1 MFPMRNPILVL
12 AALFASVSLSASD
25 QSANWLE
32 AYRAPAAKL
41 IAASQGSDFA
51 WQRLAEVTD
60 LYGHRLS
67 GSVGLE
73 RAIDWAV
80 AEMKKDGL
88 DNVRKERVM
97 VPKWVRGRESLRLL
111 EPVPQPLV
119 MLGLGNSVGTG
130 PEGITADVIVI
141 RNFDD
146 LDKRAADV
154 KGKIVLFNVPFTS
167 YGETVQY
174 RTTGPSRAVRHGA
187 VAMLVRAVGP
197 TGLRTPHTGSTTYAA
212 DAPAIPA
219 AAIPAEDAER
229 FQRLQNRGVRIR
241 VTLNMEAHFEADAE
255 SFNVVGELTGRE
267 LPNEVVVMGGHWDS
281 WDVGVG
287 ATDDGGGCVVTWE
300 ALRLMKSLG
309 LRPRRT
315 VRVVLW
321 TNEENGL
328 RGGNGYRDQHKAELK
343 DHVMM
348 LESDGGVFDPA
359 GFGFTGPEGARRTV
373 TAIASLLASLGASKI
388 EAGGGG
394 ADIGPSVTA
403 AGIPSMSHL
412 VSGNYFL
419 IHHTPA
425 DTMERITP
433 KQMADNA
440 AAIAVMVYTVADL
453 PWRLGTEK

>member
-1 MFPMRNPILVL
+1 MRASRFLAVVVLVS
-12 AALFASVSLSASD
+12 ASASLSG
-25 QSANWLE
+25 QSPNWLE

-41 IAASQGSDFA
+41 IAASQATDFA

-60 LYGHRLS
+60 LYGPRLS

-80 AEMKKDGL
+80 ETMKKDGL

-97 VPKWVRGRESLRLL
+97 VPKWVRGRESLALV

-119 MLGLGNSVGTG
+119 MLGLGNSVGTP
-130 PEGITADVIVI
+130 PEGITADVIVL

-146 LDKRAADV
+146 LQKRAAEV
-154 KGKIVLFNVPFTS
+154 KGKIVLFNVPFTN

-174 RTTGPSRAVRHGA
+174 RTTGPSRAVAHGA

-212 DAPAIPA
+212 GVPQIPA

-229 FQRLQNRGVRIR
+229 FQRLQDRGVRIR
-241 VTLNMEAHFEADAE
+241 VTLTMEAHFEPDAE
-255 SFNVVGELTGRE
+255 SFNVVGELLGRE
-267 LPNEVVVMGGHWDS
+267 LPNEYVVMGGHYDS

-287 ATDDGGGCVVTWE
+287 ATDDGGGCIVTWE
-300 ALRLMKSLG
+300 AVRLMKTLG

-328 RGGNGYRDQHKAELK
+328 RGGNAYRDQHMAELK
-343 DHVMM
+343 NHVMM

-359 GFGFTGPEGARRTV
+359 GFGFTGPDGARRTV
-373 TAIASLLASLGASKI
+373 TAIASLLSSLGASKI
-388 EAGGGG
+388 EAAGGG
-394 ADIGPSVTA
+394 ADIGPSVAA
-403 AGIPSMSHL
+403 AGIPAMSHL
-412 VSGNYFL
+412 VGGNYFL

-425 DTMERITP
+425 DTMDRITP

-440 AAIAVMVYTVADL
+440 AAIAVMAYTVADL
-453 PWRLGTEK
+453 PWRLGSEK

>member
-1 MFPMRNPILVL
+1 MAQRILVCI
-12 AALFASVSLSASD
+12 ALLFTLPLSA
-25 QSANWLE
+25 QPQNWLE

-41 IAASQGSDFA
+41 VAASQSSDFA

-60 LYGHRLS
+60 LYGPRLS

-80 AEMKKDGL
+80 ATMQKDGL

-97 VPKWVRGRESLRLL
+97 VPKWVRGKESLDLL
-111 EPVPQPLV
+111 DPVPQPLV

-130 PEGITADVIVI
+130 PNGVTGEVIVI
-141 RNFDD
+141 KDFEE
-146 LDKRAADV
+146 LEAKTAEV
-154 KGKIVLFNVPFTS
+154 KGKIVLFNVPFTN
-167 YGETVQY
+167 YGQTVQY
-174 RTTGPSRAVRHGA
+174 RSTGPSRTARHGA
-187 VAMLVRAVGP
+187 IAMLVRAVGP
-197 TGLRTPHTGSTTYAA
+197 TGLRTSHTGSTTYS
-212 DAPAIPA
+212 PEIPQIPA

-241 VTLNMEAHFEADAE
+241 VKLTMEAHFEADVE
-255 SFNVVGELTGRE
+255 SFNVVGELRGRE
-267 LPNEVVVMGGHWDS
+267 LPDEVVVVGGHFDS

-287 ATDDGGGCVVTWE
+287 ATDDGGGCIVTWE

-328 RGGNGYRDQHKAELK
+328 RGGNGYRDQHMAELK
-343 DHVMM
+343 NHVMM

-359 GFGFTGPEGARRTV
+359 GFGFTGPDGARRTV
-373 TAIASLLASLGASKI
+373 TAIASLLASLGANKI
-388 EAGGGG
+388 EAAGGG
-394 ADIGPSVTA
+394 ADIGPSVQA
-403 AGIPSMSHL
+403 ASIPSMSHL
-412 VSGNYFL
+412 VGGNYFL

-425 DTMERITP
+425 DTMDRITP

-440 AAIAVMVYTVADL
+440 AAIAVMTYAVADL
-453 PWRLGTEK
+453 PWRLGSEK

>member
-1 MFPMRNPILVL
+1 MRKPIVLV
-12 AALFASVSLSASD
+12 AVLFAFASLSTFA
-25 QSANWLE
+25 QPPNWLDT
-32 AYRAPAAKL
+32 YRAPAAKL

-88 DNVRKERVM
+88 DNVRKERVL
-97 VPKWVRGRESLRLL
+97 VPKWVRGRESLMLL

-130 PEGITADVIVI
+130 PEGVTADVIVI
-141 RNFDD
+141 KNFED

-154 KGKIVLFNVPFTS
+154 KGKIVLFNVPFTN

-212 DAPAIPA
+212 DAPSIPA

-229 FQRLQNRGVRIR
+229 LQRLQNRGVRIR
-241 VTLNMEAHFEADAE
+241 ATLTMEARFEADAE

-359 GFGFTGPEGARRTV
+359 GFGFTGPDGARRTV
-373 TAIASLLASLGASKI
+373 TAIASLLASLGANKI

-403 AGIPSMSHL
+403 ASIPSMSHL

-440 AAIAVMVYTVADL
+440 AAIAVMVYAVADL

>member
-1 MFPMRNPILVL
+1 MRTSRILAVL
-12 AALFASVSLSASD
+12 LLAFVPVSLSA
-25 QSANWLE
+25 QSSAWLD
-32 AYRAPAAKL
+32 AYRDPAAKL
-41 IAASQGSDFA
+41 IAASQASDFA

-60 LYGHRLS
+60 LYGPRLS

-80 AEMKKDGL
+80 ETMKKDGL
-88 DNVRKERVM
+88 ENVRKERVM
-97 VPKWVRGRESLRLL
+97 VPKWVRGKESLDLL
-111 EPVPQPLV
+111 DPVPQPLV

-130 PEGITADVIVI
+130 PAGITADVIVLGS
-141 RNFDD
+141 FDD
-146 LDKRAADV
+146 LEARSADV
-154 KGKIVLFNVPFTS
+154 KGKIVLFNVPFTN
-167 YGETVQY
+167 YGATVQY
-174 RTTGPSRAVRHGA
+174 RSAGPSRAARHGA

-212 DAPAIPA
+212 DAPSIPA

-241 VTLNMEAHFEADAE
+241 VKLAMEAHFEADAE
-255 SFNVVGELTGRE
+255 SFNVVGELRGRE
-267 LPNEVVVMGGHWDS
+267 RPEEMVVVGCHYDS

-287 ATDDGGGCVVTWE
+287 ATDDAGGCIVTWE
-300 ALRLMKSLG
+300 ALRLMKTLV

-321 TNEENGL
+321 TNEENGM
-328 RGGNGYRDQHKAELK
+328 RGGNAYRDLHLADLK
-343 DHVMM
+343 NHVMM

-359 GFGFTGPEGARRTV
+359 GFGFTGPDGARRTV
-373 TAIASLLASLGASKI
+373 TAIASLLASLGANKI
-388 EAGGGG
+388 EAAGGG
-394 ADIGPSVTA
+394 ADIGPSVA
-403 AGIPSMSHL
+403 AGNIPSMSHL
-412 VSGNYFL
+412 VGGNYFL

-425 DTMERITP
+425 DTVDRITP

-440 AAIAVMVYTVADL
+440 AAIAVMTYAVADL

>member
-1 MFPMRNPILVL
+1 MFTMRISRILAILLL
-12 AALFASVSLSASD
+12 ASVSVSLSA
-25 QSANWLE
+25 QPVNWLE
-32 AYRAPAAKL
+32 AYRDPAARL
-41 IAASQGSDFA
+41 IAASQASDFA

-60 LYGHRLS
+60 LYGPRLS

-80 AEMKKDGL
+80 ETMKQDGL
-88 DNVRKERVM
+88 ENVRKERVM
-97 VPKWVRGRESLRLL
+97 VPKWVRGTESLDLL
-111 EPVPQPLV
+111 DPVPQPLV

-130 PEGITADVIVI
+130 PAGVTADVIVLGG
-141 RNFDD
+141 FDD
-146 LDKRAADV
+146 LEARAADV
-154 KGKIVLFNVPFTS
+154 KGKIVLFNVPFTN
-167 YGETVQY
+167 YGATVQY
-174 RTTGPSRAVRHGA
+174 RSAGPSRAARHGA

-212 DAPAIPA
+212 DAPSIPA

-241 VTLNMEAHFEADAE
+241 VKLTMEAHFEADVE
-255 SFNVVGELTGRE
+255 SFNVVGELRGRE
-267 LPNEVVVMGGHWDS
+267 LPDEVVVVGGHYDS

-287 ATDDGGGCVVTWE
+287 ATDDAGGCIVTWE
-300 ALRLMKSLG
+300 ALRLMKTLG

-321 TNEENGL
+321 TNEENGM
-328 RGGNGYRDQHKAELK
+328 RGGNAYRDAHLADLK
-343 DHVMM
+343 NHVMM

-359 GFGFTGPEGARRTV
+359 GFGFTGPDGARRTV

-388 EAGGGG
+388 EAAGGG
-394 ADIGPSVTA
+394 ADIGPSVQ
-403 AGIPSMSHL
+403 AGNIPAMSHL
-412 VSGNYFL
+412 VGGNYFL

-425 DTMERITP
+425 DTVDRITP

-440 AAIAVMVYTVADL
+440 AAIAVMTYAVADL

>member
-1 MFPMRNPILVL
+1 MRARIFALLLLLAPI
-12 AALFASVSLSASD
+12 SLSAQAS
-25 QSANWLE
+25 NWLD
-32 AYRAPAAKL
+32 AYREPAAKL
-41 IAASQGSDFA
+41 IAASQASDFA

-60 LYGHRLS
+60 LYGPRLS

-80 AEMKKDGL
+80 KTMKKDGL

-97 VPKWVRGRESLRLL
+97 VPKWVRGRESLYLL
-111 EPVPQPLV
+111 DPVPQPLV
-119 MLGLGNSVGTG
+119 MLGLGNSVGTSPAG
-130 PEGITADVIVI
+130 VTADVIVLKD
-141 RNFDD
+141 FKD
-146 LDKRAADV
+146 LDARAAEV
-154 KGKIVLFNVPFTS
+154 KGKIALFNVPFTN

-174 RTTGPSRAVRHGA
+174 RSAGPSRVARHGA

-197 TGLRTPHTGSTTYAA
+197 TGLRTPHTGSTVYAA
-212 DAPAIPA
+212 DAPSIPA

-241 VTLNMEAHFEADAE
+241 VTLTMDAHFEPDVE
-255 SFNVVGELTGRE
+255 SFNVVGEIRGRE
-267 LPNEVVVMGGHWDS
+267 LPDEVVVIGGHYDS

-287 ATDDGGGCVVTWE
+287 ATDDGGGCIVTWE

-321 TNEENGL
+321 TNEENGM
-328 RGGNGYRDQHKAELK
+328 RGGNAYRDQHMADLK
-343 DHVMM
+343 NHVMM

-359 GFGFTGPEGARRTV
+359 GFGFTGPDGARRTV
-373 TAIASLLASLGASKI
+373 TAIASLLKSLGASHI
-388 EAGGGG
+388 AAGGGG

-403 AGIPSMSHL
+403 GNIPAMSHL
-412 VSGNYFL
+412 VSGEYFL

-440 AAIAVMVYTVADL
+440 AAIAVMTYAVADL